1 MAWEIVPVLLL
12 FIVACTISAFFTVI
26 FWNNR
31 AIATGVIP
39 LSVAMAAMTL
49 WAGSAAIGLF
59 GSGPAV
65 IGEIFGLIVPMII
78 PVAVVIF
85 ALQYAGRIS
94 RSFNPASWI
103 LLLIVPAMTGIVL
116 LISQKTFSA
125 QVPVADS
132 VLVPVFWVSFLYTAF
147 LMLAG
152 LGIIIQCYP
161 SPVRIF
167 NGQLACLLI
176 AILVPSFLHLTYV
189 FRVPPFAIMDLAP
202 IGAIVTVVA
211 LTAGIERY
219 SLFDIVP
226 VGYGAVLRQAPA
238 GIVVLDV
245 AGRIIE
251 INPPA
256 KRMLDIRSGDVTG
269 EQVSAYLPPHD
280 TPLPD
285 IAENGFMGRRY
296 LIRRQIDG
304 AVCHIE
310 IRCIPLLSRQGERQ
324 GNLVLLS
331 DITDQKLTELSLNAA
346 RRNINLLTAI
356 TRHDIINQLTVIILY
371 NQILR
376 EAISDQDLMKSL
388 LEQDKAAKNIRRIIA
403 FTKEYEKLAENPPEW
418 IDIQKL
424 FTRLSGSP
432 GYDYIHFSV
441 HVEGLDVFADPL
453 IGQVFENLLS
463 NSFKFGQ
470 KVTHIRLYT
479 NQHLDGLTLVY
490 EDNGI
495 GIPAGEKDR
504 IFQRGTG
511 YNTGFG
517 LFFAKEIL
525 SITGITIRE
534 TGQEGSGAR
543 FEITVPY
550 GRFRQHRPGNGLVGS
565 QSF

>member
-12 FIVACTISAFFTVI
+12 LIVACAVSAFFTII

-31 AIATGVIP
+31 AIAVGAIP
-39 LSVAMAAMTL
+39 LTIAIAAMTV
-49 WAGSAAIGLF
+49 WGGSTAIGLPGSSPAAIGEI
-59 GSGPAV
+59 
-65 IGEIFGLIVPMII
+65 IGMIVLMIL
-78 PVAVVIF
+78 PVAVLIF
-85 ALQYAGRIS
+85 ALQYAGRIP

-103 LLLIVPAMTGIVL
+103 LLLIVPAVTGTALLFSPEIVSL
-116 LISQKTFSA
+116 
-125 QVPVADS
+125 QVPVTDS
-132 VLVPVFWVSFLYTAF
+132 VLVPIFWVSFLYAAF

-161 SPVRIF
+161 SSVRIF

-176 AILVPSFLHLTYV
+176 AILAPSFLHIAYV
-189 FRVPPFAIMDLAP
+189 FRITPFAILDLAP
-202 IGAIVTVVA
+202 IGAIITVVA
-211 LTAGIERY
+211 LTTGIERY

-226 VGYGAVLRQAPA
+226 VGYGTVIRQAPA
-238 GIVVLDV
+238 GIVVLDT

-256 KRMLDIRSGDVTG
+256 KKMLDIRSDDITG
-269 EQVSAYLPPHD
+269 HQISTYLPPHE
-280 TPLPD
+280 TPLPEGQ
-285 IAENGFMGRRY
+285 ENGFSGRRY
-296 LIRRQIDG
+296 LIQRELDG
-304 AVCHIE
+304 AACYIE
-310 IRCIPLLSRQGERQ
+310 VRCIPIISQQGERQ
-324 GNLVLLS
+324 GNLMLLN

-376 EAISDQDLMKSL
+376 EGLSDPSLQQPL

-403 FTKEYEKLAENPPEW
+403 FTKEYEKLGENLPEW
-418 IDIQKL
+418 IDINRL
-424 FTRLSGSP
+424 FTRLMGSK

-441 HVEGLDVFADPL
+441 HVEGLEVFADPL
-453 IGQVFENLLS
+453 IGQVFDNLLA
-463 NSFKFGQ
+463 NSLRFGQ

-479 NQHLDGLTLVY
+479 NPHLDGLTLVY

-543 FEITVPY
+543 FEITVPW
-550 GRFRQHRPGNGLVGS
+550 GRFRQHRPVNEPVV
-565 QSF
+565 